1 MHIRTSALDR
11 ITTLSDP
18 ARYLESLAR
27 KDERR
32 IGNEASA
39 NPNLTEPHSTGG
51 SDSRGTASTAT
62 ITQVVSNQA
71 QKALNVYGHLQKSL
85 TSEDQLA
92 YGSMAGVDYY
102 A

>member
-1 MHIRTSALDR
+1 MQIRTSPLDR

-18 ARYLESLAR
+18 ARYLEAQAR

-32 IGNEASA
+32 SGNETRSM
-39 NPNLTEPHSTGG
+39 PG
-51 SDSRGTASTAT
+51 SDSRNPEPATT
-62 ITQVVSNQA
+62 ITQAASNQA
-71 QKALNVYGHLQKSL
+71 QKALNTYGHLQKNL

-92 YGSMAGVDYY
+92 YASTASVDFY